1 MRNGCDNDENVPLI
15 GDVLDFL
22 FTCTGSA
29 PLVLKVGLSTV
40 WGCQLMYLYHSL
52 LCLTAAMK
60 MGRDCSVSRS
70 CCRRLHYHCPDCT
83 HSIHCHHLV
92 HFYWC
97 SLLFLACWWRPFL
110 STWIQSCFGCG
121 IVQQRSDFGIVVDGM
136 FSFFFLFVITL
147 HSSNLSYHFTMY

>member
-1 MRNGCDNDENVPLI
+1 
-15 GDVLDFL
+15 
-22 FTCTGSA
+22 
-29 PLVLKVGLSTV
+29 
-40 WGCQLMYLYHSL
+40 MYLYHSL

-121 IVQQRSDFGIVVDGM
+121 IVQQWSDFGIWSM
-136 FSFFFLFVITL
+136 ECSRSFFCSSLRCTVVIYHIISLCTNIWSSINASDIILSEIEYLFLQIM
-147 HSSNLSYHFTMY
+147 HFP